1 MDDVILLLYSEIKV
15 RVRTSD
21 DALPSGKR
29 GMRMDTMEVL
39 TLLLVLFALLSYID
53 NHFNK
58 KK

>member
-21 DALPSGKR
+21 DALLSGKG

>member
-29 GMRMDTMEVL
+29 GD
-39 TLLLVLFALLSYID
+39 AYGYYGS
-53 NHFNK
+53 FNITVSIYCTVDIHR
-58 KK
+58 

>member
-21 DALPSGKR
+21 DALPSGKG

-39 TLLLVLFALLSYID
+39 TLMTYSNISYR
-53 NHFNK
+53 NQWQTE
-58 KK
+58 